1 VEETKAPREKLHR
14 VSAIDYVAS
23 LARAPLYIAD
33 YEELRKR
40 EERLHGVSDW
50 GMIGETAGKPADDL
64 LARWPLL
71 LKPIPPDEARKTPA
85 AFTGHLVPPVAM
97 ATETPGSWDDWQTLA
112 NLPWPAAR
120 FHPVWINFFRTNEE
134 IIEGLEKIRERIG
147 NLPVRESVPK
157 AKGMPDRWRI
167 WDTYAGPGKSDL
179 RKTAGIL
186 FRETFD
192 DKAAEAEKRAL
203 ARMEK
208 ADLMKKADE
217 AERLREPYIRVGC
230 KRCAPRNARDWH
242 IQEYLKR
249 KYRNMAAI
257 PKRQGER
264 KRKLAYLT
272 RQVDIC
278 RQMIEDHKPVS
289 LDRDSTIFRTLV

>member
-147 NLPVRESVPK
+147 NLPVRESVSK
-157 AKGMPDRWRI
+157 AKGMPDRWKV
-167 WDTYAGPGKSDL
+167 WDTYAGPGENDL

-186 FRETFD
+186 FPKTFNAR
-192 DKAAEAEKRAL
+192 AARAEVRAL
-203 ARMEK
+203 REK
-208 ADLMKKADE
+208 EIAKFREELKERKRRGDPDIVLGGRRRTLRAAGFH
-217 AERLREPYIRVGC
+217 AETYF
-230 KRCAPRNARDWH
+230 KRRFD
-242 IQEYLKR
+242 
-249 KYRNMAAI
+249 NMTAT
-257 PKRQGER
+257 PKRQAER
-264 KRKLAYLT
+264 KKILSYLD
-272 RQVDIC
+272 RQADLS
-278 RQMIEDHKPVS
+278 RQMIDAQKPVT
-289 LDRDSTIFRTLV
+289 LGLDSTMFRVL